1 MVQRGETLDTEQCPQ
16 MHAFIQHMLE
26 GGHPNQTSQCTWK
39 RREGM
44 ASNREARTVRK
55 LMVARVAP

>member
-1 MVQRGETLDTEQCPQ
+1 MQSEAKLDTEQYSQ
-16 MHAFIQHMLE
+16 MHAFIQHVLKGE
-26 GGHPNQTSQCTWK
+26 HPNQTSQCTWK